1 MIDSPQPA
9 TPVVIPAKDG
19 YDRWAGIYDT
29 EDNPLISFETE
40 EVYRLLG
47 QVHDLAVADIGCGT
61 GRHAV
66 RLAAAGAKVT
76 GLDFSEQMLTVA
88 QQKPGA
94 HMISFVRHD
103 LSLRWPLPNEGF
115 DRVISCLVLDHI
127 ADVGA
132 FFRELYRICRHG
144 GCIVLSVM
152 HPAMMLK
159 GVQARFTDPGT
170 GETVYPASVSNQ
182 ISDYVVAANRTN
194 LIFDYMFEHAVDEG
208 LCERSPRARKY
219 LGWPLLLMMR
229 LRKL

>member
-1 MIDSPQPA
+1 MSDTLQPA
-9 TPVVIPAKDG
+9 ESVIVPAKDG
-19 YDRWAGIYDT
+19 YDRWADIYDS
-29 EDNPLISFETE
+29 EDNPLIAFETE

-61 GRHAV
+61 GRHAL

-76 GLDFSEQMLTVA
+76 GLDFSEQMLAVA

-94 HMISFVRHD
+94 HKITFLRHD
-103 LSLRWPLPNEGF
+103 LALRWPLPNEGF

-127 ADVGA
+127 TDVSA

-159 GVQARFTDPGT
+159 GAQARFTDPGT
-170 GETVYPASVSNQ
+170 GQKIYPQSVPNQ
-182 ISDYVVAANRTN
+182 ISDYVVSANRTG
-194 LIFDYMFEHAVDEG
+194 LTFDYMFEHAVDEA
-208 LCERSPRARKY
+208 LCDRSPRARKY

-229 LRKL
+229 LRKA